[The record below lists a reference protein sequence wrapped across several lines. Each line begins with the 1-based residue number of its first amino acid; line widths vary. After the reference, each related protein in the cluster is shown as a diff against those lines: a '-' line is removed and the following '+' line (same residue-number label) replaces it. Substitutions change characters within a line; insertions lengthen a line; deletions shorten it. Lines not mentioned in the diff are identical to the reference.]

1 MSTTAVVVA
10 LVLTGLGTLAVR
22 GSALVF
28 ADRLSDV
35 SPRTQTVLSMIPPAT
50 LAALVA
56 PALLRPEG
64 TFAPL
69 GPQAL
74 AGLVALAVAWRTRNL
89 LATIVVGL
97 VAVVA
102 LELVI
107 G

>member
-1 MSTTAVVVA
+1 MVA
-10 LVLTGLGTLAVR
+10 LVLVGVGNVVLR
-22 GSALVF
+22 GSALLF
-28 ADRLSDV
+28 AERLRDV
-35 SPRTQTVLSMIPPAT
+35 SPRTQAVLRMIPPAI

-74 AGLVALAVAWRTRNL
+74 AGLVALVVAWRTRNL
-89 LATIVVGL
+89 LATILVGL
-97 VAVVA
+97 VAVVVLGLA
-102 LELVI
+102 L

>member
-1 MSTTAVVVA
+1 MSGAVVAA
-10 LVLTGLGTLAVR
+10 LVLVGVATLAVR

-28 ADRLSDV
+28 FAERLRDV
-35 SPRTQTVLSMIPPAT
+35 PPRTQAVLAMIPPAT

-56 PALLRPEG
+56 PPLLRPEG
-64 TFAPL
+64 SFAPF

-89 LATIVVGL
+89 LATIIVGL
-97 VAVVA
+97 LAVVL
-102 LELVI
+102 LELAL

>member
-1 MSTTAVVVA
+1 MTGAVVVA
-10 LVLTGLGTLAVR
+10 LVLVGVGNVVLR
-22 GSALVF
+22 GSALLF
-28 ADRLSDV
+28 AERLRDV
-35 SPRTQTVLSMIPPAT
+35 PPRTQAVLRMIPPAT

-74 AGLVALAVAWRTRNL
+74 AGLVALVVAWRTRNL
-89 LATIVVGL
+89 LATILVGL
-97 VAVVA
+97 VAVVLLGLA
-102 LELVI
+102 L